1 MQARARQRGN
11 VPARVSRE
19 PRVRISRQNLL
30 VGGALSTRVGFGGES
45 MGALLSR
52 EKVCAAMHMLQPGE
66 SVTLHDEACR
76 WTLSCAAA
84 NVVGVRCT
92 RAAGFG
98 PSGAAGAPA
107 AAGFGAARAAPALL
121 GLSATL
127 TGAGMAVRCAELHPE
142 TQSALA
148 YMNDQL
154 FPRREACVA
163 ALAALRTGA
172 VGDSLQGGAPEGP
185 SGGTLRARARDAAR
199 DAARNAAR
207 DTPPDAAGWRTQ
219 ARTGIPK
226 LFGVNNGGVVSMV
239 AESMVA
245 KSKDTPK
252 TCRVQDV
259 ARELYLAGL
268 MCATAPKTDTPMLVV
283 GSAGRAV
290 PLGASLAGALYREP
304 PLKQHLSV
312 VVLGADGPERVNCN
326 LRAVRAGSENA
337 RQLAEVLGPLGAE
350 MRGDCFV
357 LSGPMSNNFA
367 LVLRQDAERHGDRA
381 RERSSRGSGAR
392 RSDAAAAAAASAAA
406 AEAVSRGLALAH
418 A

>member
-1 MQARARQRGN
+1 MQARAR
-11 VPARVSRE
+11 PRVSRE
-19 PRVRISRQNLL
+19 PQVRISRQNLL

-45 MGALLSR
+45 VGALLSR

-107 AAGFGAARAAPALL
+107 APAGGGFGAARAAPALL

-154 FPRREACVA
+154 LPRREACVA

-185 SGGTLRARARDAAR
+185 SGGSLRARAR

-207 DTPPDAAGWRTQ
+207 DTPPDTAGWRTL
-219 ARTGIPK
+219 ARTGIPS

-245 KSKDTPK
+245 KSKK
-252 TCRVQDV
+252 LNTCCVQDV
-259 ARELYLAGL
+259 ARQLYLAGL

-290 PLGASLAGALYREP
+290 PLEASLAGALYREP